1 MRARRSRVRWRKLV
15 AVAGAGLA
23 VALVAVAAFFVLS
36 PSDGGPPGPPRAV
49 IVDQLELTAPNPDF
63 AKQATELLEAAGY
76 EVDYVPGAEVTVDY
90 YRELPSKGYE
100 IVLLRAHAAGRELA
114 DDEYGDDVSLFTS
127 ERVSPT
133 YLKEQRDGLLKG
145 VGYTREQ
152 MERGELLFGIPSSFV
167 RESMQGDFGGA
178 TVVLMGCD
186 VLRAKNMAEA
196 FVGRGAGAVV
206 GWDATVSARHTDL
219 ATLSMLRYLLVDEL
233 PVQEAA
239 AASMAEVGPDPF
251 YDSVFLSYP
260 PEEG

>member
-1 MRARRSRVRWRKLV
+1 MRARGRGRWRKL
-15 AVAGAGLA
+15 AFAAGAGLA
-23 VALVAVAAFFVLS
+23 LAVGAVAAFFVLS
-36 PSDGGPPGPPRAV
+36 GSDGGPPGPPRAV

-100 IVLLRAHAAGRELA
+100 IVLLRAHAAGRELS

-127 ERVSPT
+127 ERVSAT
-133 YLKEQRDGLLKG
+133 KYAKEQRERLVKG
-145 VGYTREQ
+145 VGYNREQ
-152 MERGELLFGIPSSFV
+152 MERGELYFGIPSSFV
-167 RESMQGDFGGA
+167 QRSMKGDFGGA

-186 VLRAKNMAEA
+186 VLRAQNMAEA
-196 FVGRGAGAVV
+196 FVDRGAGAVV
-206 GWDATVSARHTDL
+206 GWDAPVSARHTD
-219 ATLSMLRYLLVDEL
+219 AGTLSMLRYLLVDEL

-239 AASMAEVGPDPF
+239 AAAMAEVGPDPY

>member
-1 MRARRSRVRWRKLV
+1 MRARRSRVRWSKLA

-152 MERGELLFGIPSSFV
+152 MERGELLFGIPSSV
-167 RESMQGDFGGA
+167 VQESMQGDFGGA